1 MRPKSVNYKKNKD
14 KVWVYFD
21 DGNILTRDNTN
32 IVDKEIY
39 YENVITELKNRIRF
53 TKKRL
58 TDMDYIT
65 ASSFIKMMLIIS
77 GSAIIYNV
85 TNISFLYFLL
95 GTLISSI
102 YGYKIYKSIDTKKL
116 LSNINEELKIKLA
129 SEEKKLE
136 QLREQEI
143 VKIRSKNQES
153 YKINKHTVTR
163 EVNEPYYI
171 AKKNY
176 LKTKKRVLTKRIG
189 R

>member
-21 DGNILTRDNTN
+21 DGNVFTRDNTN

-95 GTLISSI
+95 GALISSI
-102 YGYKIYKSIDTKKL
+102 YGYKIYKSIDTK
-116 LSNINEELKIKLA
+116 
-129 SEEKKLE
+129 
-136 QLREQEI
+136 
-143 VKIRSKNQES
+143 
-153 YKINKHTVTR
+153 
-163 EVNEPYYI
+163 
-171 AKKNY
+171 NY
-176 LKTKKRVLTKRIG
+176 
-189 R
+189 

>member
-1 MRPKSVNYKKNKD
+1 MKPKSVKYKKNKD

-21 DGNILTRDNTN
+21 DGNVFTRDNTN

-58 TDMDYIT
+58 RDMDYIT

-77 GSAIIYNV
+77 GSAIVYSV

-95 GTLISSI
+95 GVLISSI

-116 LSNINEELKIKLA
+116 LDGITKELKIKLD
-129 SEEKKLE
+129 SKEKELTELKQE
-136 QLREQEI
+136 EI
-143 VKIRSKNQES
+143 VKVRSKNQES
-153 YKINKHTVTR
+153 YSINEQAVTR